1 MATTT
6 LNRLTKPRIS
16 ALILEATTAFV
27 ALVLVLWLLLWFI
40 RMTQKALQI
49 ETFFIASKSPDAP
62 FHAADVRALRGL
74 EPSDGVASTSS
85 ADLLNSAR
93 DVVKRSGS
101 PVVLY
106 ISAPALGT
114 GADAQIGELSVR
126 ELIQDLSANAQ
137 REVLLALD
145 LAQIDTDRDLGV
157 FGNAPYSGLDEFL
170 ASLPAPNHSF
180 FILTSTAPAQ
190 KSWVAEGLGRS
201 AFAYFLAKGLQGDA
215 VAWDGTRQGIT
226 VQGLH
231 RYVMRHVNQ
240 WAQVHRGAVQ
250 TPMLLALPNARSF
263 AMPAI
268 ARSSGPSTAAKEK
281 EKGSPAE
288 PVVHPREEKL
298 KSVLAEWQEHDK
310 LRARRPYAHLPAS
323 WRSYQAA
330 LMRAQQFLRAGWR
343 DAEDPAVESAVL
355 QPALDALKL
364 AVDKRNILVSDLAQE
379 DQEETRFPFR
389 PAEDEGGRQSL
400 NDSLKY
406 LTGLG
411 IADGGAKNVAP
422 NPALPPWLAQV
433 RVGGHPQP
441 YLEMQLPVWAAQFI
455 EAFQQRDYFKGNLRG
470 DVLRTLV
477 ELRRLEERAIARDRR
492 GLAWIASVIRLGD
505 NGRRMAQ
512 DHLFGLPAKKPEDP
526 NVPDAQIGRIQK
538 EIENEIAKVE
548 SISQSTLDLIEAYR
562 TARETWEQISAE
574 LPDVAEWAIRIE
586 ASAWTGSETRLGEV
600 LTRDVS
606 KVLDELPRLVATL
619 EREIPADES
628 PEDGNRLAPKRLT
641 DLSTVNDNVRHAWE
655 ELEKRFSQRVGSL
668 ATDAQGNWGVLDAAL
683 RSPTLPADKRGA
695 ILRRIL
701 SSSETIASLQPD
713 PRGDTNES
721 PRAAPSPDRGF
732 WVRAGGLAALDLEL
746 CRLSDDRL
754 KTEAKQTREQ
764 EVDPAWGEIRPVHLQ
779 PEATT
784 RALER
789 FARISNAV
797 RKLRGARQL
806 APDEPAG
813 LRDLPEV
820 EKELRLADRA
830 ARLLTSRE
838 IDDQGPQ
845 AIDLSVRKLDLLAR
859 YSSLL
864 FQQERLKGDFVRDI
878 DPAINLQLQSAKQRL
893 GLRGGP
899 GALPSSNGLKLEV
912 RPGNSLKIDPATEEC
927 RLDVSLVLSGGWLQ
941 RAVWFPEGQA
951 FVGYVNHSPEGLTVQ
966 GEPPLELEAGVPG
979 FLTGVPPTPQDAK
992 TFRFGQRE
1000 LKNES
1005 KKFEV
1010 DIKCFYRGR
1019 VDEAGTT
1026 RLSVIPANYA
1036 QLITVKI
1043 EQNRDVLRDK
1053 YKERAEFI
1061 KDQFEEH
1068 PADGYMH
1075 KGKDLAYVLTIE
1087 NLTPRKLSLRY
1098 QRQLIDPSGATPAV
1112 SVDRKFQEVEL
1123 EPRGKGSRGS
1133 RKSISGVITSNDV
1146 DIGKPKVLRLTV
1158 NGVDG
1163 KPMIDP
1169 FDVEFHQI
1177 TCKDY
1182 IDIKPYTTDAIEHE
1196 GVVQPC
1202 FVVEYSR
1209 KRTDGVTEPILGS
1222 ELSCTIEGRTKRGTD
1237 ENLTLERGGPTV
1249 LTTYPWRKGIDMQF
1263 KWSGRIENEDL
1274 PETVYSVRP

>member
-170 ASLPAPNHSF
+170 ASLPAPSHSF

-268 ARSSGPSTAAKEK
+268 AKSSGPLTAAKEK

-298 KSVLAEWQEHDK
+298 RSVLAEWQEHDK

-343 DAEDPAVESAVL
+343 DAEDPALESAVL
-355 QPALDALKL
+355 QPTLDALKL
-364 AVDKRNILVSDLAQE
+364 AVDKRNALVSDLAQE

-389 PAEDEGGRQSL
+389 PAEDEGGRRSL
-400 NDSLKY
+400 NDILEH

-411 IADGGAKNVAP
+411 NVAP
-422 NPALPPWLAQV
+422 NPAAPAWLAQV
-433 RVGGHPQP
+433 PVGGHPQP

-455 EAFQQRDYFKGNLRG
+455 EHFQQRDYFKRNLRG
-470 DVLRTLV
+470 EVLHKLV

-505 NGRRMAQ
+505 NGRRLAQ
-512 DHLFGLPAKKPEDP
+512 DRLFGLPA
-526 NVPDAQIGRIQK
+526 DAQIGRIQK
-538 EIENEIAKVE
+538 EIAEVQG
-548 SISQSTLDLIEAYR
+548 ISQSTLDLIEAYR
-562 TARETWEQISAE
+562 AARETWEQISAE

-586 ASAWTGSETRLGEV
+586 ASAWTGSEMRLGEV

-628 PEDGNRLAPKRLT
+628 PEDGNRLAPQRLT

-655 ELEKRFSQRVGSL
+655 GLEKRFSQRVGSL
-668 ATDAQGNWGVLDAAL
+668 ATDVQGNWGVLDAAL
-683 RSPTLPADKRGA
+683 RSPALPADKRGA

-713 PRGDTNES
+713 PWGATNES
-721 PRAAPSPDRGF
+721 PQAAPSPDRGF

-746 CRLSDDRL
+746 RRLSQDRL

-764 EVDPAWGEIRPVHLQ
+764 EVDPVWGEIRPVHLQ
-779 PEATT
+779 PEVTT

-797 RKLRGARQL
+797 GKLRGARQL
-806 APDEPAG
+806 AADEPAG
-813 LRDLPEV
+813 LRDLREV

-845 AIDLSVRKLDLLAR
+845 AIDLSVRKLDLLTR

-864 FQQERLKGDFVRDI
+864 FQRERLKGDFVRFI
-878 DPAINLQLQSAKQRL
+878 DQAVNLQLQSAEQTL
-893 GLRGGP
+893 GLNGDP

-912 RPGNSLKIDPATEEC
+912 KAGENEVKPGESLKIDPATEEC
-927 RLDVSLVLSGGWLQ
+927 RLDVSLVLSGGGLQ
-941 RAVWFPEGQA
+941 RAVLFPEGQA
-951 FVGYVNHSPEGLTVQ
+951 FVGYVNHSPEGLTIQ
-966 GEPPLELEAGVPG
+966 GEPPLEAGVPG
-979 FLTGVPPTPQDAK
+979 FLTRVPSTPQDPAK
-992 TFRFGQRE
+992 AFRFGQKE
-1000 LKNES
+1000 LKN
-1005 KKFEV
+1005 KAAKFEV

-1026 RLSVIPANYA
+1026 RLSVIPTNFA

-1043 EQNRDVLRDK
+1043 EQNRDVLREK
-1053 YKERAEFI
+1053 YKGRAEFI

-1098 QRQLIDPSGATPAV
+1098 QRQLIDPSGAAPAV
-1112 SVDRKFQEVEL
+1112 NVDRKFEEVVL
-1123 EPRGKGSRGS
+1123 EPRGKGGWGS

-1209 KRTDGVTEPILGS
+1209 RRTDGVTEPILGS
-1222 ELSCTIEGRTKRGTD
+1222 ELSCTIEGKTKRGTD